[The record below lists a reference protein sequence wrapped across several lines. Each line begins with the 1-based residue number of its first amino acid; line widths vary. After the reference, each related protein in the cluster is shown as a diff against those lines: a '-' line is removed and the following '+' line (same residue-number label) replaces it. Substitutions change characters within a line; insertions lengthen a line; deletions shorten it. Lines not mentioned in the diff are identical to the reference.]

1 MVKVL
6 KKLIPVLI
14 VAIIALSVVIVFNLA
29 AREKKNGAPEQ
40 TAGPVALA
48 TDEPAGSPAGEGGAT
63 PGFDQTEQ
71 PAESPTEAPTAT
83 PEPSF
88 SATVVPK
95 LGGAAAGNVKL
106 ELSGTLIEAKYP
118 YDTKE
123 SSLSSLTLSIGGE
136 NIGSA
141 EFKADGFVP
150 WEIYP
155 VKITDTAGLS
165 QEYSFRI
172 VPDGKNIPVLSIYTD
187 GPVENRIDYV
197 NGKIYVNGDNT
208 EAFAGKNIDGA
219 TLRIRGRGNAS
230 WDRTDKKSYRIKLD
244 EKASVLGLKK
254 DRDWVL
260 VSNYYD
266 KTLLR
271 NVVAHSMAQQMDH
284 LYYTPTHILVDFFLN
299 GKYMGVYAIAD
310 KIEESNS
317 KVDVYNGTNPEEP
330 GFMIEIGWD
339 YSQPYVR
346 DRDYFDTELLIRL
359 FVKEPEITAQ
369 NTPELL
375 YIKDYLKKTEDAIL
389 AGEGYEEYIDVD
401 NMVDWFII
409 TELTNNTEMAFYRSC
424 YLYKPEGG
432 RITMGPV
439 WDFDMAFGN
448 HEGDISN
455 YDGWA
460 SAEAT
465 YSYVNDTWTTY
476 LIKDP
481 KFMDKVRAR
490 WIEVRDRL
498 LETAKNTIDTQYAL
512 VKESADLNFKLWN
525 IIDQKVGLGR
535 VDHKKYNTYELQI
548 EFLREFIIKRAA
560 WIDKRLGV

>member
-118 YDTKE
+118 YDIKE

>member
-48 TDEPAGSPAGEGGAT
+48 TDEPAGSPAREGGAT

-71 PAESPTEAPTAT
+71 PAASPTEAPTAT

-490 WIEVRDRL
+490 WLEVRDRL

>member
-71 PAESPTEAPTAT
+71 PAASPTEAPTAT

-106 ELSGTLIEAKYP
+106 EMSGTLIEAKYP

-123 SSLSSLTLSIGGE
+123 SSLSSLTLSIDGE

-465 YSYVNDTWTTY
+465 YNYVNDTWTTY

>member
-48 TDEPAGSPAGEGGAT
+48 TDEPAGSPAGEGSAT
-63 PGFDQTEQ
+63 PGIDQTEQ
-71 PAESPTEAPTAT
+71 PAASPTEAPTAT

-389 AGEGYEEYIDVD
+389 AGEGYEEYLDVD

-490 WIEVRDRL
+490 WLEVRDRL

>member
-48 TDEPAGSPAGEGGAT
+48 TDEPAGSPAGEGSAT
-63 PGFDQTEQ
+63 PGIDQTEQ
-71 PAESPTEAPTAT
+71 PAASPTEAPTAT

-106 ELSGTLIEAKYP
+106 EMSGTLIEAKYP

-389 AGEGYEEYIDVD
+389 AGEGYEKYIDVD

-490 WIEVRDRL
+490 WLEVRDRL

>member
-14 VAIIALSVVIVFNLA
+14 AAIIALSVVIVFNLA

-71 PAESPTEAPTAT
+71 PAASPTEAPTAT

-141 EFKADGFVP
+141 EFKSDGFVP

>member
-71 PAESPTEAPTAT
+71 PAASPTEAPTAT

-118 YDTKE
+118 YDTNE

-490 WIEVRDRL
+490 WLEVRDRL